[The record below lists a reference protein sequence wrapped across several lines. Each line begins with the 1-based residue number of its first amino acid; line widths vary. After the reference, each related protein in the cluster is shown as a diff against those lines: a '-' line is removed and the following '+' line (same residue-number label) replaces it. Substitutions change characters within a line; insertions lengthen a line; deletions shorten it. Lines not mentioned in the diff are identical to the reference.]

1 MKKFSLFLILI
12 FGILL
17 SSCGDSSEFRIA
29 GVINGMGTQ
38 NIEIIYYANGA
49 VRESR
54 TIVIDGKFSVVG
66 NAPEPTLVEIQ
77 TTNGVMLGHL
87 MVKNGETVECQLEN
101 GNRYKSSFKGNEVSE
116 KWGKFLTDNS
126 NVFTS
131 GNTDKK
137 NDLIAQ
143 YVLTHKDELFST
155 VLMLTEYYCPDN
167 EIVADS
173 LMKTISEQARPQS
186 LVEGYESMFA
196 HVNSATALG
205 NVLPMK
211 IYCKDDSLMTYD
223 PASSSYSVLG
233 FTDDEKDAR
242 DSIVPQFKKLSKGK
256 KSRQL
261 KVFDI
266 SLATDTSTWKS
277 ITRNDSADWAQ
288 CWALGSVRAKSIERL
303 SIPRLPYFIV
313 VDSTGKQL
321 YRGSSITRASQ
332 TLDAQVK
339 E

>member
-12 FGILL
+12 FGVLL

-77 TTNGVMLGHL
+77 TTNGILLGHL
-87 MVKNGETVECQLEN
+87 MVKNGETVECKLEN
-101 GNRYKSSFKGNEVSE
+101 GNRYKSSFKGDEVSE
-116 KWGKFLTDNS
+116 KWGKFLTENSEVLSSDN
-126 NVFTS
+126 V
-131 GNTDKK
+131 DKR

-143 YVLTHKDELFST
+143 YVLKHKDDLFST

-167 EIVADS
+167 EIIADS
-173 LMKTISEQARPQS
+173 LMKTISEQARPHS
-186 LVEGYESMFA
+186 LVEGYEAMFA
-196 HVNSATALG
+196 HVNSATAHN

-211 IYCKDDSLMTYD
+211 IYCKDDSLMTYN
-223 PASSSYSVLG
+223 PASSFYSVLG
-233 FTDDEKDAR
+233 FTDDEKEAR
-242 DSIVPQFKKLSKGK
+242 DSIVPQFKKLSKGN

-261 KVFDI
+261 KIFDI
-266 SLATDTSTWKS
+266 SLATDTSTWKL

-288 CWALGSVRAKSIERL
+288 CWALGSVRAKGIERL

-339 E
+339 K